1 MAIINISLEKQLLTI
16 QNREIIS
23 SGDSNYD
30 VCSFAFDEE
39 WEGFI
44 KTAVFY
50 QDRQEVYYAVLDDK
64 NKCTIPAPA
73 TVHAKPLYIGV
84 FGVYGDKILTSTLD
98 TIVLVEGAVSGQ
110 EIDIEPSE
118 SVFTSIIAGYQAIL
132 NKITEQNGKLEEATE
147 ILQEQTELLKKVN
160 AFEIEPLEHRMSA
173 MEITLSGYG
182 GVITESYQK
191 TEDALQE
198 IRDSAFL
205 IKNIVVSFDENNEYI
220 LEDERINEECIINA
234 YFDTISVESALNHAI
249 FVESFN
255 GFMKFSTTTKFTETL
270 NCTVEVRRY

>member
-30 VCSFAFDEE
+30 VCSFTFDEE

-50 QDRQEVYYAVLDDK
+50 QDRQEVYYAVLNDK

-73 TVHAKPLYIGV
+73 TVHAKPLHIGV

-98 TIVLVEGAVSGQ
+98 TIALVEGAVSGQ

-118 SVFTSIIAGYQAIL
+118 SVFASIIAGYQAIL
-132 NKITEQNGKLEEATE
+132 NKITEQNGKLEEANG

-173 MEITLSGYG
+173 MEIALSGYG

-205 IKNIVVSFDENNEYI
+205 IKNIVVSFNENNEYI
-220 LEDERINEECIINA
+220 LEDERINEECIVNA
-234 YFDTISVESALNHAI
+234 YFDAIEVESALNHAI

-255 GFMKFSTTTKFTETL
+255 GFIKFSTTTKFTETL